1 MRVFRDSY
9 SVVFRKP
16 PLPSLRKNKYAFIL
30 SCARFAL
37 TLQNKRFLSGNMA
50 VEHMLCRAAA
60 MLSDDEV

>member
-1 MRVFRDSY
+1 MRVFSAPY
-9 SVVFRKP
+9 SVV
-16 PLPSLRKNKYAFIL
+16 SLRDSALLARKNKSAFIL

-50 VEHMLCRAAA
+50 VDHMLCRAAA